1 MQRLPRFDAFLADS
15 PLAAAAADSFVQLC
29 PDTLV
34 VRTSLESKEV
44 YDSGVIEVML
54 LRQLEGCISFVSW
67 MNGDLEIIN
76 HHIINSTAFYTR
88 YLVVV
93 FTC

>member
-29 PDTLV
+29 HDTLV
-34 VRTSLESKEV
+34 DRSWNWLESKEV

-76 HHIINSTAFYTR
+76 HHNKFNSFLY
-88 YLVVV
+88 
-93 FTC
+93 